1 MKATRKSEADMELTK
16 KDVAEAIIKYTNH
29 ETSLAELV
37 DWAEKAMM
45 EANFETANHDL
56 IRDIVGRLGLADV
69 REFGLSWDDCYG
81 FLNRLGYKVEVK
93 ASLAS

>member
-1 MKATRKSEADMELTK
+1 MELTR
-16 KDVAEAIIKYTNH
+16 KDVADAIIRYTNH
-29 ETSLAELV
+29 EMSLAELV
-37 DWAEKAMM
+37 DWAEKALM

-56 IRDIVGRLGLADV
+56 IRDILGRLGLADV
-69 REFGLSWDDCYG
+69 HEFGLSWDDCYE